1 MRRSIS
7 SNAKRVAAGSI
18 AAISAKSLS
27 TKAPCP
33 IRRRIS
39 RNVTRAHFAFRIDRW
54 DQLGDNILDHVA
66 GIEDF
71 QVAQATFEAACKGWP
86 GETIT
91 LRQGDRIIED
101 SRKTGFA

>member
-1 MRRSIS
+1 MI
-7 SNAKRVAAGSI
+7 
-18 AAISAKSLS
+18 
-27 TKAPCP
+27 
-33 IRRRIS
+33 
-39 RNVTRAHFAFRIDRW
+39 TRAHFAFRIDRW

-91 LRQGDRIIED
+91 SLRQGDRIIDD